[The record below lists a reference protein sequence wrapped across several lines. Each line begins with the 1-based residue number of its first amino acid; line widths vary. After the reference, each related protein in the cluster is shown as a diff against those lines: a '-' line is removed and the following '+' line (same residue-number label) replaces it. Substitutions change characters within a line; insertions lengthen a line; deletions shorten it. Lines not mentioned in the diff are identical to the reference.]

1 MSRTKRQ
8 PIKAGAVFAVLYGIS
23 TLLGSTLQDK
33 GYLCRPEPRTVI
45 LSVAGGLIAFFLF
58 AIVIGNSQTRFAAEA
73 GIGRRQVTPERR
85 GQKFSARRKES
96 AALWLLFMTADLI
109 ILLGVYPGRR
119 GCLQRIIHCFTCCRL
134 ASFCSLST
142 S

>member
-58 AIVIGNSQTRFAAEA
+58 VIVIGDSQTRFAAEA
-73 GIGRRQVTPERR
+73 GRGRRQVTPRAEILRTAKRER
-85 GQKFSARRKES
+85 GAV
-96 AALWLLFMTADLI
+96 AAFHD
-109 ILLGVYPGRR
+109 R
-119 GCLQRIIHCFTCCRL
+119 
-134 ASFCSLST
+134 
-142 S
+142 